1 MNPHAASLGNRVVI
15 TYGTFD
21 LFHIGH
27 LNLLRRLRALGD
39 ALVVAVSSDEFNRGK
54 GKQTVI
60 RFEERAEIVRSL
72 RCVDLVI
79 PETSWQQKIEDVK
92 RYGVSVFGMG
102 DDWQGK
108 FDFLLPYCEVVYLPR
123 TSNISSTSIK
133 DSLRIYSPEQRERM
147 KTALVGATA
156 AATPAVSAPGVL
168 PVVDLTEPA
177 RAAAGVAD
185 SGTGPDEAG
194 YNGRPGVVPATE
206 RAA

>member
-1 MNPHAASLGNRVVI
+1 MNPQAVPLGRRVVI

-39 ALVVAVSSDEFNRGK
+39 ALIVAVSSDEFNRGK

-60 RFEERAEIVRSL
+60 RYEERAEIVRAL
-72 RCVDLVI
+72 RCVDWVI
-79 PETSWQQKIEDVK
+79 PETAWEQKLEDVQ
-92 RYGVSVFGMG
+92 RYHVSVFGMG
-102 DDWQGK
+102 DDWRGK
-108 FDFLLPYCEVVYLPR
+108 FDFLQPHCEVVYLPR

-156 AATPAVSAPGVL
+156 VPT
-168 PVVDLTEPA
+168 VDLTEPA
-177 RAAAGVAD
+177 RIVAGVAD
-185 SGTGPDEAG
+185 PGAGLDAAG
-194 YNGRPGVVPATE
+194 YSVRPGVIPAVE